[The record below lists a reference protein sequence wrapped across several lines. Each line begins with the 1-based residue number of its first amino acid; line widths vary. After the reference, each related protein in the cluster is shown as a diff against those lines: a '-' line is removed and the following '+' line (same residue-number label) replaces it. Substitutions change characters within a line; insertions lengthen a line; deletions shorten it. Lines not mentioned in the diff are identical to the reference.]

1 VNRKATRGRRR
12 CVSWLGATVKP
23 RIAWSRSVKLT
34 APRQHYG
41 ERAAAR
47 ELFSILN
54 LVLQPIAP

>member
-1 VNRKATRGRRR
+1 
-12 CVSWLGATVKP
+12 VSWLGATVKP